1 MSVVFPSKEWLQAFK
16 EEINHSPEYKQSGK
30 TWEHGTMALIIQ
42 AEPDRNVPSD
52 FAIWMDLYHGE
63 CLEMREVPLEEAQQA
78 KFVITAPYTR
88 WKQVMKH
95 ELEPV
100 KGMMQGKL
108 KLKGDLPT
116 IVRYV
121 QAAKDLVNCGT
132 KPQIVYPDEN

>member
-1 MSVVFPSKEWLQAFK
+1 MPVVFPSAEWLVEFK
-16 EEINHSPEYKQSGK
+16 NEIGQSAEYRQSGQ
-30 TWEHGTMALIIQ
+30 TWEHGTMALVVQ
-42 AEPDRNVPSD
+42 AEPDRGVSQD

-63 CLEMREVPLEEAQQA
+63 CREIKRVSVEEAQQA

-88 WKQVMKH
+88 WKQVMKK

-121 QAAKDLVNCGT
+121 QAAKDLVDCGT
-132 KPQIVYPDEN
+132 RPQILYPDEN